1 MIGSDFFLAY
11 RAIKAQRAQ
20 QRAYRRLIGKD
31 PDYAIIQALIN
42 EARTDVIAIL
52 RFPNGTALELK
63 KADQFDRF
71 QKPVLDQ
78 DRAAAY

>member
-1 MIGSDFFLAY
+1 MSDLILAY

-42 EARTDVIAIL
+42 EARTDVVAIL
-52 RFPNGTALELK
+52 RFPNGTSLELK
-63 KADQFDRF
+63 KADAFDRF
-71 QKPVLDQ
+71 QKPILDAE
-78 DRAAAY
+78 RAGAL